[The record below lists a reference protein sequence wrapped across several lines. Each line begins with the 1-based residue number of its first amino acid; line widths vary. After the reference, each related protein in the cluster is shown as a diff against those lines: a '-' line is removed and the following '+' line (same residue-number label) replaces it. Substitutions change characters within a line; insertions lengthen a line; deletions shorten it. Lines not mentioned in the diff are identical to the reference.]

1 MLDVRPIRNDDD
13 LAWAI
18 GEVSVY
24 FDHPPAPGSADADR
38 FDVLSD
44 LIEVYE
50 DRAHPVSP
58 PDPIALIA
66 AFMEMTG
73 RTQADLS
80 ELLNSRSRASEI
92 IGRKRSVSLEMIRK
106 LHEEWGLPAD
116 HLIAKPRLTAA

>member
-18 GEVSVY
+18 GEVSAY
-24 FDHPPAPGSADADR
+24 FDHSPASGSADADR

-50 DRAHPVSP
+50 SRAHPVSA
-58 PDPIALIA
+58 PDPIDLIVS
-66 AFMEMTG
+66 FMEMTG
-73 RTQADLS
+73 RTQADLA
-80 ELLNSRSRASEI
+80 ELLNSRPRASEI
-92 IGRKRSVSLEMIRK
+92 IRRKRTISLEMIRK

-116 HLIAKPRLTAA
+116 CLIARPHLTAA